1 MLVQPPSMLKQ
12 PPRKHFNDA
21 VRHWSISGGRP
32 PGLSGPQ
39 IAVAAAA
46 AARAEAAALQQPT
59 LPEGCV
65 RARQFDASQVSIH
78 ELQYAAC

>member
-1 MLVQPPSMLKQ
+1 MQAPGDVHQPP
-12 PPRKHFNDA
+12 PKHFNDA
-21 VRHWSISGGRP
+21 VRHWSTTGGGRP

-46 AARAEAAALQQPT
+46 AARAEAAALQQPA

-65 RARQFDASQVSIH
+65 RARPFHEFQVRISP
-78 ELQYAAC
+78 